1 MSCCVYKICP
11 RKVKLHGSRIIY
23 LEVDYKARV
32 TINQDIDHVSF
43 INFHSSVGYQD
54 KKYLW
59 IVFNPFSVTTMGTKC
74 VLITHVTIIVM
85 IVIFESIIMWIMQM
99 FYLTSRSMWSTNKT
113 QMTEIIWITQ
123 LTINFVGS
131 GFQKHFS
138 KYSSKS
144 YLLSCVIQIFFLL
157 FSICTLERYI

>member
-11 RKVKLHGSRIIY
+11 RKGKLHGSRIIY

-32 TINQDIDHVSF
+32 TINQDFDHVSF
-43 INFHSSVGYQD
+43 INSPSSVGYQD

-59 IVFNPFSVTTMGTKC
+59 IVLNPISVTTLGTKC

-85 IVIFESIIMWIMQM
+85 IVILESIIMWIMQM
-99 FYLTSRSMWSTNKT
+99 FCWTGRSMWSTDKT

-123 LTINFVGS
+123 LTVNLVGS
-131 GFQKHFS
+131 GF
-138 KYSSKS
+138 
-144 YLLSCVIQIFFLL
+144 
-157 FSICTLERYI
+157 

>member
-54 KKYLW
+54 KKYL
-59 IVFNPFSVTTMGTKC
+59 
-74 VLITHVTIIVM
+74 
-85 IVIFESIIMWIMQM
+85 
-99 FYLTSRSMWSTNKT
+99 
-113 QMTEIIWITQ
+113 
-123 LTINFVGS
+123 
-131 GFQKHFS
+131 
-138 KYSSKS
+138 
-144 YLLSCVIQIFFLL
+144 
-157 FSICTLERYI
+157 